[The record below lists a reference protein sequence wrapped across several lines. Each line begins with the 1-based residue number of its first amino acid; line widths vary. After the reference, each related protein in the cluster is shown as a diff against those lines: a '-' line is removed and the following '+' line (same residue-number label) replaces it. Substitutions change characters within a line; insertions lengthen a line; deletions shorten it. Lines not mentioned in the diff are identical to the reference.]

1 MLSQRLVLVL
11 LCLFPLFPHAAE
23 PDLLEP
29 DRAFRFSARIVDPG
43 AIELNYRIA
52 PGYYLY
58 RDKFRFSAE
67 PAVALGKAQ
76 FPAGEI
82 KDDEFFGRVETFR
95 DELKIRLPFD
105 AASAP
110 PQFTLKSFSQGCA
123 DVGVCYIPHEQKA
136 ELKLAAA
143 STSASDARNSGIGA
157 GNIVAALRNA
167 SPPASTSNVGED
179 EFLPPDQAFRLDIEV
194 RDANTLIANFKPADT
209 YYLYRDKIGF
219 SLPESAGVQ
228 IAKIALPAGEMK
240 ADPNF
245 GDTEVY
251 HRPFQAVISLQRGA
265 TASGPLQLEATY
277 QGCSDK
283 GLCYPPEIKNFT
295 LAMAVAAGAGVG
307 GDAGAVS
314 GPSSPQTSP
323 VTAPE
328 SEDARIAALL
338 EGGSLWVIL
347 ASFFGFGLL
356 LALTPCVFPMIPIL
370 SGIIVGQGQ
379 TLTRTRAFGLSLAYV
394 LGMAITYALAGVA
407 AGLSGALLSA
417 ALQNPWVLGT
427 FAAVFVLLAFSM
439 FGFYELQ
446 LPASLQS
453 RLSERA
459 NRMQGGHLAG
469 VFAMGVLSAIIV
481 GPCVAAPLA
490 GALLYISQT
499 RDVVFGGTALFAMAL
514 GMGLPLLVIGTSAG
528 ALLPKAG
535 AWMEAVKRFFGVLL
549 LGVAIWL
556 ISPVISPLVHM
567 LLWAALLIISAIY
580 LHAID
585 PLPPGVS
592 DFRKLWKGVGV
603 IALLVG
609 VAILVG
615 AMSGGRDVLQPLAG
629 LRAGGGANA
638 TPASHLAFDRIKTVA
653 ELDQRIVAAG
663 GKPVMLDFYADW
675 CVSCKE
681 MERFTFSNERVQAR
695 LKDVILLQA
704 DVTANNADD
713 KALLKRFG
721 LFGPPGIIFFDTQGA
736 EVGHGRV
743 IGYQPADKFLASVN
757 TALQAQSVS
766 TRQ

>member
-1 MLSQRLVLVL
+1 MLSHRLVLLL
-11 LCLFPLFPHAAE
+11 LCLLPQFANAAE
-23 PDLLEP
+23 SDLLEP
-29 DRAFRFSARIVDPG
+29 DRAFQFSARIAAPD

-58 RDKFRFSAE
+58 RDKFQFSAE
-67 PAVALGKAQ
+67 PAATFGKAQ
-76 FPAGEI
+76 FPAGEV
-82 KDDEFFGRVETFR
+82 KDDEFFGRVETYR
-95 DELKIRLPFD
+95 GDLKIRLPFNAD
-105 AASAP
+105 SSP
-110 PQFTLKSFSQGCA
+110 PRFTLRAISQGCA
-123 DVGVCYIPHEQKA
+123 DVGVCYIPHQQKA
-136 ELKLAAA
+136 DLTLAAA
-143 STSASDARNSGIGA
+143 STGASEKPNDGGTVTS
-157 GNIVAALRNA
+157 ALRNA
-167 SPPASTSNVGED
+167 VAPASTTNVGEG
-179 EFLPPDQAFRLDIEV
+179 EFLPPDQAFKLAIEV
-194 RDANTLIANFKPADT
+194 RDANTLVANFEPADT

-219 SLPESAGVQ
+219 NLPESAGVQ
-228 IAKIALPAGEMK
+228 IAKVALPAGEMK

-251 HRPFQAVISLQRGA
+251 HRAFQAVISLQRAA
-265 TASGPLQLEATY
+265 TAASAGPLQLEATY

-283 GLCYPPEIKNFT
+283 GLCYPPETKNFT
-295 LAMAVAAGAGVG
+295 LAIAATTRGG
-307 GDAGAVS
+307 GDAGAAS
-314 GPSSPQTSP
+314 GSNSPQSSPP
-323 VTAPE
+323 AAPE

-338 EGGSLWVIL
+338 GGGSFWLIL

-370 SGIIVGQGQ
+370 SGIIVGQGP
-379 TLTRTRAFGLSLAYV
+379 TLTKTRAFGLSLAYV

-453 RLSERA
+453 RLSARA

-556 ISPVISPLVHM
+556 ISPVVSPLVHM

-585 PLPPGVS
+585 PLPLGVS
-592 DFRKLWKGVGV
+592 GFRKLWKGVGV

-629 LRAGGGANA
+629 LRGGGGEGAA
-638 TPASHLAFDRIKTVA
+638 SASHVVFDRIKTVA
-653 ELDQRIVAAG
+653 ELDQRIGAAG
-663 GKPVMLDFYADW
+663 GKPMMLDFYADW

-681 MERFTFSNERVQAR
+681 MERFTFSDERVKAR

-713 KALLKRFG
+713 KALLKRFN
-721 LFGPPGIIFFDTQGA
+721 LFGPPGIIFFDMQGA

-766 TRQ
+766 TR

>member
-1 MLSQRLVLVL
+1 MWQRLILVL
-11 LCLFPLFPHAAE
+11 LGLFPLFANAAE
-23 PDLLEP
+23 SDLLEP
-29 DRAFRFSARIVDPG
+29 DRAFQFSARIVGPE

-58 RDKFRFSAE
+58 REKFQFSAE
-67 PAVALGKAQ
+67 PAAALGKAN
-76 FPAGEI
+76 FPAGEV
-82 KDDEFFGRVETFR
+82 KDDEFFGRVETHR
-95 DELKIRLPFD
+95 NELTITLPFS
-105 AASAP
+105 AESAP
-110 PQFTLKSFSQGCA
+110 SRFTLKAISQGCA
-123 DVGVCYIPHEQKA
+123 DVGVCYVPHEQKA
-136 ELKLAAA
+136 ELTLAAA
-143 STSASDARNSGIGA
+143 STAASGGPKSATGV
-157 GNIVAALRNA
+157 GNALNALRNA
-167 SPPASTSNVGED
+167 IPLTSATNVGEN
-179 EFLPPDQAFRLDIEV
+179 EFLPPDQAFKLDIAV

-219 SLPESAGVQ
+219 TLPESTGVQ
-228 IAKIALPAGEMK
+228 IATVALPAGEMK

-251 HRPFQAVISLQRGA
+251 HHPFQAVISLQPAA
-265 TASGPLQLEATY
+265 TTAASVRPLQLEATY

-295 LAMAVAAGAGVG
+295 LALAGATGGGGNVAAGSNA
-307 GDAGAVS
+307 
-314 GPSSPQTSP
+314 PQALA
-323 VTAPE
+323 APA

-338 EGGSLWVIL
+338 EGGSFWLIL

-356 LALTPCVFPMIPIL
+356 LALTPCVFPMVPIL
-370 SGIIVGQGQ
+370 SGIIVGQGH
-379 TLTRTRAFGLSLAYV
+379 TLTKTRAFGLSLAYV

-453 RLSERA
+453 RLSDRA
-459 NRMQGGHLAG
+459 NRMKGGHLAG

-556 ISPVISPLVHM
+556 ISPVISPLAHM

-592 DFRKLWKGVGV
+592 GFRKLWKGVGV
-603 IALLVG
+603 MALLVG
-609 VAILVG
+609 VALLVG

-629 LRAGGGANA
+629 LRGGGGTGDA
-638 TPASHLAFDRIKTVA
+638 PASHLAFDRIRTVV
-653 ELDQRIVAAG
+653 ELDARIGAAG

-681 MERFTFSNERVQAR
+681 MERFTFGDQRVQAR
-695 LKDVILLQA
+695 LKDVMLLQA

-721 LFGPPGIIFFDTQGA
+721 LFGPPGIIFFDMQGA
-736 EVGHGRV
+736 EVVHGRV
-743 IGYQPADKFLASVN
+743 IGYQPTDKFLASVN

-766 TRQ
+766 TGP